1 MNLID
6 VTVVDGKLVN
16 KTNKLTVT
24 TPQTYKGA
32 LKPADYKLGIR
43 AEDVG
48 LVAAD
53 TKDAWPAEV
62 YMYESLGDEKLVE
75 LNIGANRIKA
85 RFSPRTKVKIGEK
98 VWVSFNDKRM
108 RFFDADGQLVRRES

>member
-1 MNLID
+1 
-6 VTVVDGKLVN
+6 
-16 KTNKLTVT
+16 
-24 TPQTYKGA
+24 
-32 LKPADYKLGIR
+32 
-43 AEDVG
+43 
-48 LVAAD
+48 
-53 TKDAWPAEV
+53 
-62 YMYESLGDEKLVE
+62 MYESLGDEKLVE